1 MRLTLAPKP
10 LLVACLAGTRR
21 LPALHCSTVPDA
33 LSEVRRRVR
42 EASGERD
49 VRLVAVSKTKPA
61 ALLREAYDAGQ
72 REFGENYVQELV
84 EKAPT
89 LPDDMQWRFIGK
101 LQSNKAKVLVEGVP
115 NLVAVETVDSAKLAD
130 RLQKAAAAALEA
142 RGGTPL
148 DIYVQVNTSPWEG
161 TKGGVTPEGAA
172 ELAAHVAAAC
182 PALRF
187 RGVMTIGAPGDERC
201 FGALRDARDAAAAAL
216 SVPADSLELSL
227 GMSGD
232 FEAAIAAGSDSVRV
246 GSSIFGARE
255 YKASKP

>member
-1 MRLTLAPKP
+1 M
-10 LLVACLAGTRR
+10 
-21 LPALHCSTVPDA
+21 
-33 LSEVRRRVR
+33 
-42 EASGERD
+42 
-49 VRLVAVSKTKPA
+49 RLVAVSKTKPA

-101 LQSNKAKVLVEGVP
+101 AAVEQGKVLVEGVP

-142 RGGTPL
+142 RGGAPL

-201 FGALRDARDAAAAAL
+201 SARCATRDAAAAAL
-216 SVPADSLELSL
+216 SVPADSLELSM

>member
-33 LSEVRRRVR
+33 LSEVRWRVR
-42 EASGERD
+42 EASASATCACR
-49 VRLVAVSKTKPA
+49 VSKTKPA
-61 ALLREAYDAGQ
+61 VLLREAQ
-72 REFGENYVQELV
+72 RRPAIGENYVQELV

-142 RGGTPL
+142 RGGAPL

-161 TKGGVTPEGAA
+161 DEGRRRRRARRSWRRTSPPRAPRSASAA
-172 ELAAHVAAAC
+172 
-182 PALRF
+182 
-187 RGVMTIGAPGDERC
+187 
-201 FGALRDARDAAAAAL
+201 
-216 SVPADSLELSL
+216 
-227 GMSGD
+227 
-232 FEAAIAAGSDSVRV
+232 
-246 GSSIFGARE
+246 
-255 YKASKP
+255 

>member
-1 MRLTLAPKP
+1 M
-10 LLVACLAGTRR
+10 
-21 LPALHCSTVPDA
+21 
-33 LSEVRRRVR
+33 R

-49 VRLVAVSKTKPA
+49 VRVAVSKTKPA

-142 RGGTPL
+142 RGGAARHLRPGQHEP
-148 DIYVQVNTSPWEG
+148 VGGHEG
-161 TKGGVTPEGAA
+161 RRDAGGRGGAGGA
-172 ELAAHVAAAC
+172 RRRRV

-201 FGALRDARDAAAAAL
+201 FGARARATPPRAL
-216 SVPADSLELSL
+216 SVPADSLELSM
-227 GMSGD
+227 G
-232 FEAAIAAGSDSVRV
+232 
-246 GSSIFGARE
+246 
-255 YKASKP
+255 

>member
-1 MRLTLAPKP
+1 M
-10 LLVACLAGTRR
+10 
-21 LPALHCSTVPDA
+21 
-33 LSEVRRRVR
+33 
-42 EASGERD
+42 
-49 VRLVAVSKTKPA
+49 
-61 ALLREAYDAGQ
+61 
-72 REFGENYVQELV
+72 
-84 EKAPT
+84 
-89 LPDDMQWRFIGK
+89 
-101 LQSNKAKVLVEGVP
+101 
-115 NLVAVETVDSAKLAD
+115 
-130 RLQKAAAAALEA
+130 
-142 RGGTPL
+142 
-148 DIYVQVNTSPWEG
+148 QVNTSPWEG

-216 SVPADSLELSL
+216 SVPADSLELSM